1 MVSRLRLLS
10 TRRAGVRARA
20 AATAAAVVT
29 LALVAAGVAQVVLL
43 ERSLRSA
50 AEATAFELT
59 EHVAARLARDG
70 PAEAVRALHSTLDLV
85 QVLDESGATVAASAP
100 LVGQAPLSSARPVPG
115 EVVTEEIVSPPI
127 DPDDTLVVAVRGIM
141 TPDGPRTVLAAVTLN
156 GVDNSVRTAENL
168 LWLGVPALVL
178 VTALATFAATGRAL
192 RPVEAIRARVAAM
205 SDRDLDQRVPV
216 PATRDEIGRLATT
229 MNALLARLQGAQ
241 SVQRQFIAD
250 ASHELRSPLAT
261 ITAGLDLVHSRND
274 RDAARLTAM
283 REEAQR
289 LDRIIDDLLLLARAD
304 ERGLS
309 PRSADVDLDELVYTE
324 QLRLREISRLQIDVD
339 VVAVRIRGDR
349 SQLARMLRNLVD
361 NAVRHSNGR
370 IAIRL
375 RPQAGGAV
383 LEVAD
388 DGPGVPVAD
397 RDRIFTRFVRL
408 DTARDRAAGGT
419 GLGLAIVAEVVA
431 AHGGG
436 VEVLDHPGGGALFR
450 VRLPGRPP
458 SATPSARPGNH
469 ATDSR
474 DAPGVTSRDLGL
486 AT

>member
-1 MVSRLRLLS
+1 MVPRLRLLS
-10 TRRAGVRARA
+10 TRRVGVRATA
-20 AATAAAVVT
+20 AATAATVVALT
-29 LALVAAGVAQVVLL
+29 LVAAGVAQVVLL
-43 ERSLRSA
+43 DYSLRSA
-50 AEATAFELT
+50 AEATVLEQT
-59 EHVAARLARDG
+59 EQVAARLAPDG
-70 PAEAVRALHSTLDLV
+70 PAEALRELHSTLDLV
-85 QVLDESGATVAASAP
+85 QVLDAGGAVAGASAP

-115 EVVTEEIVSPPI
+115 EVVTEEIVSPAI
-127 DPDDTLVVAVRGIM
+127 DPDDTLIVAVRGIM

-156 GVDNSVRTAENL
+156 GVDNSVRTAERL
-168 LWLGVPALVL
+168 LWLGVPALVS

-192 RPVEAIRARVAAM
+192 RPVEAIRTRVAAM

-241 SVQRQFIAD
+241 RVQRQFVAD

-261 ITAGLDLVHSRND
+261 ITAGLDLVDSRND

-289 LDRIIDDLLLLARAD
+289 LDRIIGDLLLLARAD
-304 ERGLS
+304 ERGLL
-309 PRSADVDLDELVYTE
+309 PRSVDVDLDELVYTE
-324 QLRLREISRLQIDVD
+324 QLRLREIGRLQIDVD
-339 VVAVRIRGDR
+339 VIAVRIRGDG

-361 NAVRHSNGR
+361 NAVRHSSGR

-375 RPQAGGAV
+375 RPEAGGAI

-408 DTARDRAAGGT
+408 DAARDRTAGGT
-419 GLGLAIVAEVVA
+419 GLGLAIVAEVVG
-431 AHGGG
+431 AHGGR

-450 VRLPGRPP
+450 VRLPAQPP
-458 SATPSARPGNH
+458 SSTPSASMR
-469 ATDSR
+469 
-474 DAPGVTSRDLGL
+474 
-486 AT
+486 

>member
-10 TRRAGVRARA
+10 TRRVGVRATA
-20 AATAAAVVT
+20 AATAATVVALT
-29 LALVAAGVAQVVLL
+29 LVAAGLAQVMLL
-43 ERSLRSA
+43 DYSLRSA
-50 AEATAFELT
+50 AEATVLEQT
-59 EHVAARLARDG
+59 EQVAARLSPDG
-70 PAEAVRALHSTLDLV
+70 PAEAVRELHSTLDLV
-85 QVLDESGATVAASAP
+85 QVLDASGAMVAASAP

-115 EVVTEEIVSPPI
+115 EVVTEEIVSPAI
-127 DPDDTLVVAVRGIM
+127 DPDDTLIVAVRGIM

-156 GVDNSVRTAENL
+156 GVDNSVRTAERL
-168 LWLGVPALVL
+168 LWLGVPALAS

-192 RPVEAIRARVAAM
+192 RPVEAIRTRVAAM

-241 SVQRQFIAD
+241 RVQRQFVAD

-261 ITAGLDLVHSRND
+261 ITAGLDLVHSRNG

-289 LDRIIDDLLLLARAD
+289 LDRIIGDLLLLARAD
-304 ERGLS
+304 ERGLL
-309 PRSADVDLDELVYTE
+309 PRTVDVDLDELVYTE

-339 VVAVRIRGDR
+339 VVAVRIRGDG
-349 SQLARMLRNLVD
+349 SQLARMLRNLVE

-375 RPQAGGAV
+375 RPEAGGAI

-388 DGPGVPVAD
+388 DGPGIPFAD

-408 DTARDRAAGGT
+408 DAARDRTAGGT
-419 GLGLAIVAEVVA
+419 GLGLAIVAEVVG
-431 AHGGG
+431 AHGGR

-450 VRLPGRPP
+450 VRLPAQPP
-458 SATPSARPGNH
+458 SSTPSASMR
-469 ATDSR
+469 
-474 DAPGVTSRDLGL
+474 
-486 AT
+486 